1 MYIDFLTEKILN
13 CIQFCEKDGLVLLI
27 CSKRRIVLIAK
38 LFGCFSLILVTIVG
52 LLYWELRKSDE
63 KIGQMETTLSVF
75 EDANKN
81 NLKELTDLKE
91 NQKVLEE
98 QRIAREKAINKLNE
112 ELDKKILEVNSE
124 KSKDP
129 VLSSW
134 YDTVVPDYIRLRNNA
149 NPSSHSNRK

>member
-1 MYIDFLTEKILN
+1 ML
-13 CIQFCEKDGLVLLI
+13 
-27 CSKRRIVLIAK
+27 AK
-38 LFGCFSLILVTIVG
+38 LFGSFSLVLVAFVG
-52 LLYWELRKSDE
+52 LLYLELKKSDE
-63 KIGQMETTLSVF
+63 RIGGLETTLSVF

-91 NQKVLEE
+91 NQKALEE

-112 ELDKKILEVNSE
+112 ELNKKIVEVNSE